1 MKRSQELHDVEE
13 SLLLVVV
20 LSVSAL
26 GLEAINWPF
35 DFLHDGLLY
44 TQFFYFILEPFGL
57 FLSLL
62 LDKNLRN
69 RT

>member
-1 MKRSQELHDVEE
+1 MKRSQEFHDIEE
-13 SLLLVVV
+13 SLLLVVI
-20 LSVSAL
+20 LSVSSL

-44 TQFFYFILEPFGL
+44 TEFFYFILEPFGL
-57 FLSLL
+57 FLRLTL
-62 LDKNLRN
+62 NKNLRN